1 MLHKRLSKVARL
13 TLLAIFAA
21 IMSACSVNP
30 YTQPPPMAKVP
41 VSAEQAAQIQA
52 RLPADAD
59 RSQMD
64 FQYDL
69 ARMGKYLAQDGTLK
83 SLPEAV
89 VAPVVA
95 PQPAVV
101 TSRKPIR
108 KSTPRAQRPAKVEE
122 AMVLDSLPAPIDIT
136 QGARR

>member
-13 TLLAIFAA
+13 TLLAIFAV

-30 YTQPPPMAKVP
+30 YTQPPAMAKVQ

-83 SLPEAV
+83 PLPEAV

-95 PQPAVV
+95 PKPAVV

>member
-1 MLHKRLSKVARL
+1 MLHKRSSKVARL
-13 TLLAIFAA
+13 TLMAIFAA

-30 YTQPPPMAKVP
+30 YTPPPPMAKVQ

-83 SLPEAV
+83 PLPEPVA
-89 VAPVVA
+89 APVAA
-95 PQPAVV
+95 PKPAVV
-101 TSRKPIR
+101 TTRKPAR
-108 KSTPRAQRPAKVEE
+108 ATSPRVKRPARVEE
-122 AMVLDSLPAPIDIT
+122 AMVLDSLPAPVDIT
-136 QGARR
+136 QGASR